1 MSETTIVQKSQEEIR
16 RELAE
21 GKDRTDWERL
31 EKLTDADIEAA
42 VRDDPDAVLLDEE
55 WVQAARAVR
64 PSGEKEQ
71 ISIRLDKDVLDH
83 FRAEG
88 GGYQTRINNVLRAYV
103 LVCRMQEQEDARR
116 RDE

>member
-1 MSETTIVQKSQEEIR
+1 MSENHIVRKSQDEIR

-31 EKLTDADIEAA
+31 RETADGDIECA

-55 WVQAARAVR
+55 WLRAARVVQ

-71 ISIRLDKDVLDH
+71 ISIRIDKEVLDY
-83 FRAEG
+83 FRSEG
-88 GGYQTRINNVLRAYV
+88 GGYQTRINDVLKAYV
-103 LVCRMQEQEDARR
+103 LVRRMQEQE
-116 RDE
+116 EKQ